1 VNRISASD
9 SSLGEEDAAK
19 RAKAFTNQ
27 TQGLLSAVTSMGLLH
42 IIDASASNVTAQAI
56 AVVKGGT
63 AAAALP
69 TQLVADV
76 PMFTGTSARC
86 PPKCIFV
93 LGGPGSGK
101 GASQLA
107 PSSTS
112 TLSCRPLPG
121 HPPEV
126 MWLLARCC
134 SFHLSGTQCAKLV
147 ESFGCLHLSAGDLL
161 RKEVLTG
168 SKHGLAIADMIK
180 EGKIV
185 PAQVTIDLLK
195 AAMSMAQDGTMVLI
209 DGFPRS
215 MENLEAFEEQVGEC
229 ALTLL
234 FDVPPEVMEK
244 RLSQRGKTS
253 GRTDDSGEIITKR
266 VQTFISQSVPV
277 VAALREKSKVVDV
290 DAAGSVEEVAVAI
303 SAEVRKIM

>member
-101 GASQLA
+101 
-107 PSSTS
+107 
-112 TLSCRPLPG
+112 
-121 HPPEV
+121 
-126 MWLLARCC
+126 
-134 SFHLSGTQCAKLV
+134 GTQCAKLV

-266 VQTFISQSVPV
+266 VQTFISQ
-277 VAALREKSKVVDV
+277 ALASPSLPLRLLSSLAPTSPCASWWSCVLSFPGDQRSQCRWLQPF
-290 DAAGSVEEVAVAI
+290 GRSL
-303 SAEVRKIM
+303 R